1 MLALLSIARM
11 QKRDFAVIHF
21 SGAGN
26 LKVERFPKGAAT
38 PAQTMA
44 CASHFFGG
52 GTVFESWM
60 EQAMLLVEDAM
71 FEKADVICPSDGIA
85 AVSEAAQAEWQKKRA
100 ARKTRAY
107 GILIGTTHGEE
118 VMGQLTDA
126 VFCLDDLRADLPALE
141 TIFSV

>member
-11 QKRDFAVIHF
+11 QRRDFAVIHF

-38 PAQTMA
+38 PAQTIS

-52 GTVFESWM
+52 GTVFEPWM
-60 EQAMLLVEDAM
+60 EQALALVDEAA
-71 FEKADVICPSDGIA
+71 FEKADVICISDGIA
-85 AVSEAAQAEWQKKRA
+85 DVSATAQAEGWKKRA
-100 ARKTRAY
+100 ERKTRAY
-107 GILIGTTHGEE
+107 GILIGTTQGDELLA
-118 VMGQLTDA
+118 QLTDA

-141 TIFSV
+141 AIFSV